1 MKVLVTGASSIL
13 GKNLTTELLKIENI
27 YIRFLEHHTPVKRK
41 NCQTFKA
48 DIQDAES
55 LIQVCSG
62 VDVVIHLAALTH
74 SSSMK
79 AYFEVNEKGTE
90 NLLAACQ
97 ENKVTRFI
105 YISST
110 AATETGG
117 EYGVSKLRGEE
128 QVKSSNLDWV
138 VLRPSEVYG
147 PEMEEGISKLNSWV
161 KRFPI
166 IPVIGDG
173 SCFLSPVYVDDIV
186 QAIVEII
193 KNDSLKNITLNLC
206 GPEEMTM
213 NEVIDRFAQ
222 FHKVK
227 RKKIHLSRWFAR
239 LGIYLLSALNLKMF
253 FPDQLPRLLCKKDFK
268 IFSTQYVIPYNPKKL
283 EEGLRCSHLRKA

>member
-1 MKVLVTGASSIL
+1 MKLLITGASSIL
-13 GKNLTTELLKIENI
+13 GKNLTTELLKIKNI
-27 YIRFLEHHTPVKRK
+27 SIRFLEHHTPVKRE

-48 DIQDAES
+48 DVQDAES

-62 VDVVIHLAALTH
+62 IDVVIHMAALTR
-74 SSSMK
+74 SGSMK

-90 NLLAACQ
+90 KLLAACQ

-110 AATETGG
+110 AATENGG

-128 QVKSSNLDWV
+128 KVKRSNLDWV

-147 PEMEEGISKLNSWV
+147 PKMDEGIGKLISWV
-161 KRFPI
+161 KKFPV

-186 QAIVEII
+186 KAIVEIY
-193 KNDSLKNITLNLC
+193 KKDSLKNITLNLC
-206 GPEEMTM
+206 GPEKMTM
-213 NEVIDRFAQ
+213 NEMIDRFAQ

-227 RKKIHLSRWFAR
+227 RKKIHIPRWFAR
-239 LGIYLLSALNLKMF
+239 LGIYLLSALNLNFF
-253 FPDQLPRLLCKKDFK
+253 FPDQIPRLLCDKDQK
-268 IFSTQYVIPYNPKKL
+268 ILGTQNAISYNPKKI
-283 EEGLRCSHLRKA
+283 EEGLMYLESKVN